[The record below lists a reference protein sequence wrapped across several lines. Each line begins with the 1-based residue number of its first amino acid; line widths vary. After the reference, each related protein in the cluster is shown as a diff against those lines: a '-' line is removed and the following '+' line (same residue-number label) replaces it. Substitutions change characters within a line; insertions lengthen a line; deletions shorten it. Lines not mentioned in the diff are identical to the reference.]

1 LAGKDGRLANNTTLF
16 VATQSALYTESG
28 WPFLGQALADASK
41 GDPAGLFA
49 IADSYN
55 GRDET
60 GKFTT
65 LMQSF
70 PVIAC
75 ASGTDNTAAD
85 DPEALAA
92 DLRAKAPR
100 FAGSVQAADIVFE
113 TDRCNKLVGSVKP
126 GPISYS
132 GDGPI
137 VVVGGTNDPATPIR
151 WATKLAAEMGPN
163 ARMVTYTGEGHGQLL
178 ANNCLTAIAAAL
190 LSDLTLPDPDTTC
203 EANPVVPKPSW
214 WDSLPVPDGYS
225 DPVQMPAVSAALGA
239 SPDEVFSEF
248 RTTQLGAQEAIDAY
262 SNSIRRIGFDQFDA
276 PLAIPIDDVA
286 QGVYAEQT
294 SGAVL
299 AVLAFGPKAF
309 DDEALQSAKV
319 DVPPDTT
326 VVWLFEVKT

>member
-1 LAGKDGRLANNTTLF
+1 MF
-16 VATQSALYTESG
+16 VATQAAFYSESG
-28 WPFLGQALADASK
+28 WPFLGQALADAAK
-41 GDPAGLFA
+41 GNPAALFA

-55 GRDET
+55 GRDDT

-65 LMQSF
+65 VMQSF
-70 PVIAC
+70 PVIEC
-75 ASGTDNTAAD
+75 ASGTDNTPAP

-100 FAGSVQAADIVFE
+100 FAGNVQAADITFE
-113 TDRCNKLVGSVKP
+113 TDRCDRLVGTVKP

-151 WATKLAAEMGPN
+151 WANKLTGEMGSN

-178 ANNCLTAIAAAL
+178 SNNCLTSIAAKL

-203 EANPVVPKPSW
+203 PADPVVPKPTW
-214 WDSLPVPDGYS
+214 WDTLPVPDGFS
-225 DPVQMPAVSAALGA
+225 DPVLMPAVAAALGA
-239 SPDEVFSEF
+239 SPTEVFSEF
-248 RTTQLGAQEAIDAY
+248 RTTTLGSKEAIDAY
-262 SNSIRRIGFDQFDA
+262 SNAILRTGFEQFDA
-276 PLAIPIDDVA
+276 PLAVPIDDVA
-286 QGVYAEQT
+286 QGVYADQA

-299 AVLAFGPKAF
+299 AVLTFGPKAF

-319 DVPPDTT
+319 DVPPNTT